1 MIGAEDPRLPPDDAA
16 ARRLRVYVAGP
27 YTHGDVARNV
37 AAALAAADALIR
49 AGAAPFV
56 PHLSHFQHMA
66 HPQPYETWTALDL
79 AWLEV
84 CDAILR
90 LPGHS
95 PGADAEEAWC
105 QAHGLPVFNSL
116 DPLVAWIRGRAAR

>member
-1 MIGAEDPRLPPDDAA
+1 
-16 ARRLRVYVAGP
+16 
-27 YTHGDVARNV
+27 
-37 AAALAAADALIR
+37 
-49 AGAAPFV
+49 
-56 PHLSHFQHMA
+56 MA
-66 HPQPYETWTALDL
+66 HPQPYEAWTALDF

-84 CDAILR
+84 CDALLR

-105 QAHGLPVFNSL
+105 QAHGLPVFDSL

>member
-1 MIGAEDPRLPPDDAA
+1 MDASTVPAEK
-16 ARRLRVYVAGP
+16 RRIRVYVAGP

-37 AAALAAADALIR
+37 AAAMLAADGLIR

-66 HPQPYETWTALDL
+66 HPQPYEVWTALDF
-79 AWLEV
+79 AWLEA
-84 CDAILR
+84 CDALLR

-95 PGADAEEAWC
+95 PGADAEVAWC
-105 QAHGLPVFNSL
+105 KAHGVPVFDSM
-116 DPLVAWIRGRAAR
+116 DALVGWIRGRATDATH